1 MRRCCQLPAVTHKAI
16 VANAASVGIHAGR
29 RCRAAPAERCASPAQ
44 RPATLDAG
52 ARARDARR
60 SAFPM
65 RAIVIVALIAVVTAL
80 FTALV
85 FLYRDRGRGTRVV
98 TALAIR
104 VLLSMALIAFLVF
117 SWWMGWI
124 QPGRL

>member
-1 MRRCCQLPAVTHKAI
+1 
-16 VANAASVGIHAGR
+16 
-29 RCRAAPAERCASPAQ
+29 
-44 RPATLDAG
+44 
-52 ARARDARR
+52 
-60 SAFPM
+60 M

-85 FLYRDRGRGTRVV
+85 VLYRDRGRGTRVV